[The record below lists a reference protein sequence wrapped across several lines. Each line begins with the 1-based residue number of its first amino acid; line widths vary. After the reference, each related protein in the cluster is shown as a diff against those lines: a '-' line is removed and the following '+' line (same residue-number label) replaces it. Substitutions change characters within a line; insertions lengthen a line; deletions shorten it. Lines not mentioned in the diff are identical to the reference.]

1 MDKPIEISLEQQFN
15 IRSFHA
21 QVQEMSRE
29 QAQDFLCKLYE
40 QMIYREATYKHLLK
54 HNWGLEPNPHFE

>member
-15 IRSFHA
+15 IRSFQT
-21 QVQEMSRE
+21 QVEQMSHQ
-29 QAQDFLCKLYE
+29 QAQEFLIKLYE